1 MAGNLGRVLRV
12 TVLAGLVA
20 VLAVTVTGCVS
31 AESWG
36 GHLSSDPALD
46 VNRANWVQESI
57 AHDMSLGALTEASLV
72 RIVSEDGG
80 GYVRQITFTG
90 QRGTFGQQITMD
102 AVLGSTAV
110 HNSPP
115 TGIVNS
121 PDGQDPVECFTFTIG
136 WTDAT
141 VDPPVRAD
149 CPQTAL
155 GSPRVLAD
163 REAGEVNSAADLATV
178 LTISAA
184 PVPATRSDALSLLAP
199 ARAYA
204 LKALSPTLGQ
214 DDASHEWDYVTEHL
228 SFASGKALAAAAMP
242 VLGGGCVYVTFDQD
256 SKPGMSVPAWPAPL
270 DALCTGSA
278 ALAASG
284 AITDNPQAGG

>member
-1 MAGNLGRVLRV
+1 MVGNLSGVLRV
-12 TVLAGLVA
+12 TVLAGMVA
-20 VLAVTVTGCVS
+20 VPAVTVTGCVS

-57 AHDMSLGALTEASLV
+57 AHGMSLGALTEASLV
-72 RIVSEDGG
+72 AIVSDDGG
-80 GYVRQITFTG
+80 GYIRRITFTG

-102 AVLGSTAV
+102 TVLGSSAV
-110 HNSPP
+110 RNYPP

-121 PDGQDPVECFTFTIG
+121 PDGQDPVECFAFTIG
-136 WTDAT
+136 WTDTT
-141 VDPPVRAD
+141 VDPPVRED

-155 GSPRVLAD
+155 GSPQVLAD
-163 REAGEVNSAADLATV
+163 KEADEVNSAAGLATV
-178 LTISAA
+178 LTISAI

-204 LKALSPTLGQ
+204 LKVLSPSAGQ
-214 DDASHEWDYVTEHL
+214 NDASDEWNYATEHL
-228 SFASGKALAAAAMP
+228 SFASGKAFAAAAMP
-242 VLGGGCVYVTFDQD
+242 VLGGGCVYVTFGQD
-256 SKPGMSVPAWPAPL
+256 SNPGETVPAWPAPL
-270 DALCTGSA
+270 DAPCTGSA

-284 AITDNPQAGG
+284 SITDNPREGG